1 MDGVFIIDKP
11 EGFTSFDVVAKMRGI
26 TGTKKIGH
34 AGTLDPMATGVL
46 PVFLGKATKAIP
58 IMQDHDKEYRAKFQ
72 LGVRTDTLDRT
83 GKVLSEVKSHITDAE
98 LKEALLQFRG
108 TISQLPPMFSAVK
121 VDGKRLYTLARK
133 GEEVKRKERTV
144 TIYSLEL
151 LSFDREKQQGELL
164 ISCSQGTYIRT
175 LCSDL
180 GDKLGPGGMLI
191 DLVRTKACGFSLSQA
206 STLSEVQEGKAILHP
221 ISSLFKDFQE
231 VKLNEAQ
238 GRMFSNGRR
247 LSADRIRADLPEDK
261 LCAVYSQKQFLG
273 IAKKSGNILEIVK
286 NFS

>member
-1 MDGVFIIDKP
+1 MDGVFIVDKP

-58 IMQDHDKEYRAKFQ
+58 LMQDHDKEYRAKFQ
-72 LGVRTDTLDRT
+72 LGIRTDTLDRT
-83 GKVLSEVKSHITDAE
+83 GKVLSEVKSHVTYAE
-98 LKEALLQFRG
+98 LKEALPQFRG

-151 LSFDREKQQGELL
+151 LSFDHEKQQGELL
-164 ISCSQGTYIRT
+164 VSCSQGTYIRT

-206 STLSEVQEGKAILHP
+206 ATLSEVQEGKAKLHP
-221 ISSLFKDFQE
+221 ISSLFKNLPE

-238 GRMFSNGRR
+238 GRMFSNGRQ
-247 LSADRIRADLPEDK
+247 LSADRIRADLTEDK